1 MCSETVTSGSV
12 SDPVQW
18 FPRQNH
24 TCTYYKT
31 ARGTEDRRHP
41 ILIFDLVPYTQRF
54 LQILLFLMTLCTVN
68 DKVFKVFTIL
78 HWEILF
84 WKCSIICKYVFLQ
97 TGEPLRSFASLS
109 CAFYTHICVTACCQ
123 LAPSVSPAV
132 LFQYCSDS
140 QHLLTLS

>member
-1 MCSETVTSGSV
+1 MDGKIKCVQRLWLLEVFLIPCS
-12 SDPVQW
+12 DFQDRIIPVLITKLPEGPKIAGIQYW
-18 FPRQNH
+18 FLTLSH
-24 TCTYYKT
+24 THK
-31 ARGTEDRRHP
+31 D
-41 ILIFDLVPYTQRF
+41 
-54 LQILLFLMTLCTVN
+54 LMTLCTVN